1 MKPHL
6 DQSLKWGVFSINLTP
21 KLHSNYI
28 EILSLV
34 NLAILKNPL
43 NKSAQTPLR
52 SVLCKLLISVLLDT
66 NWKALI
72 ATVAK
77 ELILAADLRTLHA

>member
-1 MKPHL
+1 MSRNGGKKRRKKMPLSRFSNWRFNKSLLL
-6 DQSLKWGVFSINLTP
+6 DNR
-21 KLHSNYI
+21 
-28 EILSLV
+28 
-34 NLAILKNPL
+34 KNPL